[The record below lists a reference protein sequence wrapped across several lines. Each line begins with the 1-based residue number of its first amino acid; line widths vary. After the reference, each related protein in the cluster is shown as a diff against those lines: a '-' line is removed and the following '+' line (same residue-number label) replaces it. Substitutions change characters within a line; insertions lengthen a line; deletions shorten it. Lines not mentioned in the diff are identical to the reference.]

1 MLPRLA
7 LATSLVAVCALPSA
21 AAASDGIQVRHER
34 VTFGSNTS
42 MVTVVTMPKPGG
54 NRVLMP
60 ALPGGVVSSGTATV
74 SAVSGKLAR
83 HGTAVAINAD
93 LFEYS
98 TGQPSGLLL
107 IDGEIYNQPQGARPA
122 LQIDA
127 GGTLHTSTP
136 RARGTLRL
144 PGHRTVPYQVNVRA
158 SNDGAVFYD
167 RGWGPSAPSGAG
179 HAIIGRLTAGELSD
193 HGQTWTAAGKMRVV
207 RSSSQAL
214 PIPSDD
220 SPDELFQGAG
230 EAGAQLARL
239 RKGQTV
245 DVHYELGPLTPNV
258 AFAIGG
264 GPVLIRDGRIVFS
277 VEAASRA
284 FTSGQ
289 LVPPDAR
296 TAVAQLRDGRIL
308 FYAADKGAGSTGLTI
323 TEVARDL
330 HRRGAV
336 TAMAFD
342 SGGSTSVALNGRL
355 LNQPS
360 DGLER
365 PVGNQL
371 VYFVGDREHRQP
383 VADVTVAPRQSNA
396 RVPTLSYTMARP
408 AKVSIALRDPK
419 GRLWE
424 EPARKVS
431 AGVHQIR
438 IPGDVP
444 LRSGRW
450 RVTVTAIGQGTGAD
464 AFFTVSEQPTKPV
477 LKPTNLPAGGPE
489 PATAATAP
497 AAKGKHDDDMDV
509 WIIVGVGG
517 ALTLTAAIAVFTV
530 RRSRRRRHR

>member
-1 MLPRLA
+1 MLPRFA
-7 LATSLVAVCALPSA
+7 LATLLVAVCALPSA
-21 AAASDGIQVRHER
+21 AAASAGIQVRHER

-60 ALPGGVVSSGTATV
+60 ALPGGIVSSGTATV
-74 SAVSGKLAR
+74 SSVSGQLAR

-93 LFEYS
+93 LFEYA

-107 IDGEIYNQPQGARPA
+107 VDGEIYNQPQGDRPA

-136 RARGTLRL
+136 RARGTLAL
-144 PGHRTVPYQVNVRA
+144 PHGRKVPYQVNVR
-158 SNDGAVFYD
+158 SSTDGVVFYD

-179 HAIIGRLTAGELSD
+179 HAIIGELTNGRLDD
-193 HGQTWTAAGKMRVV
+193 HGQTWTATGTMRVQ

-230 EAGAQLARL
+230 EAGAELARL

-245 DVHYELGPLTPNV
+245 GVRYELGPLTPNV
-258 AFAIGG
+258 AFAVGG
-264 GPVLIRDGRIVFS
+264 GPVLIREGKVVFT
-277 VEAASRA
+277 VEEASRA

-308 FYAADKGAGSTGLTI
+308 FYAADKGEGSTGLTI
-323 TEVARDL
+323 AEVARDL

-360 DGLER
+360 DGVER

-371 VYFVGDREHRQP
+371 VYFVGDRGHRQP
-383 VADVTVAPRQSNA
+383 VAGVTVAARQAGA
-396 RVPTLSYTMARP
+396 RVPTLSYTMRRP
-408 AKVSIALRDPK
+408 AKVSVSLRDPR
-419 GRLWE
+419 GRVWVGQ
-424 EPARKVS
+424 ARRVS

-438 IPGDVP
+438 IPAHVP

-450 RVTVTAIGQGTGAD
+450 RVTVTAVGAGASAD
-464 AFFTVSEQPTKPV
+464 AAFTVAERPTKPV
-477 LKPTNLPAGGPE
+477 LTPTNVPAGGPE
-489 PATAATAP
+489 PASGDRDAP
-497 AAKGKHDDDMDV
+497 AAATRDDDRMDV

-517 ALTLTAAIAVFTV
+517 ALTLTAAIAVLTV
-530 RRSRRRRHR
+530 RRARGRR